1 MAKKS
6 DIQAQIDALTAQLD
20 EADDDGDEYELWIKN
35 DKGHE
40 TRVPASRAGG
50 WLKENFGFSLTDET
64 PPAGEG
70 GEGGEGGGEGGEE
83 KDKKPAGGGYFSKR
97 KS

>member
-20 EADDDGDEYELWIKN
+20 DADDDGDDYELWIKN

-40 TRVPASRAGG
+40 ARVPSSRADG
-50 WLKENFGFSLTDET
+50 WLKENFGISLRDEA
-64 PPAGEG
+64 PPAGGDG
-70 GEGGEGGGEGGEE
+70 GQGGQGGDGGDP
-83 KDKKPAGGGYFSKR
+83 KDPKPAGGGYFSKR